1 MNFNSALLSR
11 LFCGCICY
19 CFWYVTR
26 IRLIMRADSCT
37 TVAVN
42 CSDNVPDVTTTVLF
56 LKGII
61 SVVRE
66 YIPLKLVP

>member
-1 MNFNSALLSR
+1 
-11 LFCGCICY
+11 
-19 CFWYVTR
+19 
-26 IRLIMRADSCT
+26 MRADSCT

-42 CSDNVPDVTTTVLF
+42 CSDDVPDVTTTVLF